1 MVPLKP
7 KNAINIKTI
16 ALHIEGKSLFLHLR
30 YAY

>member
-1 MVPLKP
+1 MMSQKP
-7 KNAINIKTI
+7 KSAINIKTI